1 MSFLLYRTCANTTMV
16 FHLCTS
22 QNELPEFFCRR
33 TTRMIKEILNCMPMK
48 MKVTHAIQ
56 KPVHAPSPSSNEKD
70 ISNGGSPQSNASAAT
85 SLYSSRSF
93 QALIL
98 PIFRF
103 LLGREYRLRFV
114 VHDTVAQQDSYKIL
128 EGYGLNRSD
137 LPTILGGYY
146 HHRQPSGTTTPS
158 TKSPSPNKVIHQA
171 HFIKNIASMSKL
183 AEATGSRRGSISSTQ
198 SFSATT
204 DATKAL
210 RRYSASGSQSN
221 SASSL
226 PSLPSRNT
234 TAAVNQPLPY
244 IPSSFLSPS
253 SSSMRSLKPSLRLPL
268 YRSTSGGQRLRP
280 TQPTSQM

>member
-1 MSFLLYRTCANTTMV
+1 
-16 FHLCTS
+16 
-22 QNELPEFFCRR
+22 
-33 TTRMIKEILNCMPMK
+33 MPMK

-56 KPVHAPSPSSNEKD
+56 KPVHAPSPSSKEKEV
-70 ISNGGSPQSNASAAT
+70 SNGGSPQSNASAAP

-103 LLGREYRLRFV
+103 LLGKEYRLRFV

-128 EGYGLNRSD
+128 EAYGLKRSD

-146 HHRQPSGTTTPS
+146 HHRQNSGTTTPS
-158 TKSPSPNKVIHQA
+158 TKSPSPNKAIHQA
-171 HFIKNIASMSKL
+171 HFIRNIASMPKL
-183 AEATGSRRGSISSTQ
+183 ATATASRRSSISSTQ
-198 SFSATT
+198 SFPSTT
-204 DATKAL
+204 DTSKAL
-210 RRYSASGSQSN
+210 RRNSTSTTQMT

-226 PSLPSRNT
+226 SSLPSRNT
-234 TAAVNQPLPY
+234 TAAVNQPSRY

-253 SSSMRSLKPSLRLPL
+253 SSSMPSSKPSLRLPL

-280 TQPTSQM
+280 TQPTNQNVHTIGI